1 MAGVRQSV
9 ITTFQRLSEM
19 LCVLRLAPE
28 NGGRFPLYEAG
39 QHIALRRD
47 DCLLTKRVIGAD
59 GKPQYV
65 YDLDATGQPK
75 RGSVTH
81 SYSIASAPFETVRDG
96 HLEFYIVLERG
107 PSGVLGRF
115 TQALFQLDPAVGDR
129 VAYFDR
135 IVGDFT
141 LDKRAAGSPDV
152 VMVGTGTGV
161 AAFVSMIKQLDHA
174 AANGTRTSARYTLF
188 YANRTRAELAYHEE
202 LQAIAAARR
211 IDLLYVPSISRPR
224 SEDAKDHAIGRGRAN
239 NLLRHALGMPLE
251 DAAVAPLLPE
261 PVTPPDVRARVRG
274 NGSVV
279 LTCGNASS
287 MADIQRIAE
296 ANGARYEKE
305 DWAPTAPPHN

>member
-1 MAGVRQSV
+1 MAELKQSV
-9 ITTFQRLSEM
+9 ISSFTRLSET
-19 LCVLRLAPE
+19 LCTLRLQPE

-47 DCLLTKRVIGAD
+47 DCLLTKRVVDAK

-65 YDLDATGQPK
+65 YDLDASGKPK

-107 PSGVLGRF
+107 PDGVHGRF
-115 TQALFQLDPAVGDR
+115 TQALFQLDPALGDKVG
-129 VAYFDR
+129 YHDR

-141 LDKRAAGSPDV
+141 LDRRAHGSQDV

-161 AAFVSMIKQLDHA
+161 AAFVSMLKQLDHGA
-174 AANGTRTSARYTLF
+174 ALGQTAPSRYTLF

-202 LQAIAAARR
+202 LVAIAKAGR
-211 IDLLYVPSISRPR
+211 IDLLYVPSISRPTPA
-224 SEDAKDHAIGRGRAN
+224 DAGDKTIGRGRAN
-239 NLLRHALGMPLE
+239 NMLRHALGMPLL
-251 DAAVAPLLPE
+251 DAAVAPLLPQ
-261 PVTPPDVRARVRG
+261 PVDAGMVRERMQAGR
-274 NGSVV
+274 SVV

-287 MADIQRIAE
+287 MADIQAIAE
-296 ANGARYEKE
+296 GNSLRYEKE
-305 DWAPTAPPHN
+305 DWAPAPTGRN

>member
-1 MAGVRQSV
+1 MAAVRQSV
-9 ITTFQRLSEM
+9 ITSFQRLSEM
-19 LCVLRLAPE
+19 LCVLRLTPE
-28 NGGRFPLYEAG
+28 NGDRFPVYEAG

-47 DCLLTKRVIGAD
+47 DCLLTKRVVGPD

-65 YDLDATGQPK
+65 YDLDAAGEPK

-81 SYSIASAPFETVRDG
+81 SYSIASAPFETVREG

-107 PSGVLGRF
+107 PSGVPGRF

-129 VAYFDR
+129 VSYFDR

-141 LDKRAAGSPDV
+141 LEKRAAGLQDV

-161 AAFVSMIKQLDHA
+161 AAFVSMLKQLDYA
-174 AANGTRTSARYTLF
+174 AGLGQKAPARYTLF

-202 LQAIAAARR
+202 LTQIAAAKR

-224 SEDAKDHAIGRGRAN
+224 PEDAQDRGIGRGRAN
-239 NLLRHALGMPLE
+239 NLMRHALGMPVQ

-261 PVTPPDVRARVRG
+261 PVMEQHVRERMRPGA
-274 NGSVV
+274 SVV
-279 LTCGNASS
+279 LTCGNVAS
-287 MADIQRIAE
+287 MADIQRIAQTCQV
-296 ANGARYEKE
+296 RYEKE